1 MGILRQAEICKRVTA
16 IPELLDQLA
25 LENSIVTLDA
35 MGCQTV
41 IAERILARG
50 ADYLLV
56 LKANHQLAYEAVVK
70 HFDQTCFRR
79 GAPHRAAYD
88 TFDEAHGRLVRRRVF
103 ASTEAANL
111 ETLSDMAQPAHRS
124 CRRDAAQYQ
133 RRSQGRNR
141 DPLLPVELS

>member
-1 MGILRQAEICKRVTA
+1 MHEASNEITA

-35 MGCQTV
+35 MGCQTA

-56 LKANHQLAYEAVVK
+56 LKANHPLAYEAVTK

-79 GAPHRAAYD
+79 GAPQRAACD
-88 TFDEAHGRLVRRRVF
+88 TFDEAHGRLGPVREQVNRLSGGVGLLWCATERV
-103 ASTEAANL
+103 
-111 ETLSDMAQPAHRS
+111 
-124 CRRDAAQYQ
+124 
-133 RRSQGRNR
+133 
-141 DPLLPVELS
+141 